1 MIDHFAQI
9 GILGFGSTSLLL
21 VARNNKWGF
30 VHGLISQ
37 FFFIVS
43 SFINHQGGV
52 FLLSFIEIF
61 LWTYGIYNFFVR
73 SRSLKHSS

>member
-1 MIDHFAQI
+1 MIDHLAQV
-9 GILGFGSTSLLL
+9 GILAFGSTSLLM

-37 FFFIVS
+37 FFFIIS
-43 SFINHQGGV
+43 SVINKQTGV

-61 LWTYGIYNFFVR
+61 LWTYGIYNWFLKGKL
-73 SRSLKHSS
+73 SKHS